1 MTDEEVREILQ
12 KVARGE
18 LDADEAARLLD
29 AEDTATEPLYDEPT
43 QRWSGAGDDY
53 DDGEPIAATAPA
65 GDSTDAP
72 ARALRVSTTARKL
85 RIVGDP
91 TVHEVLVRGAQIR
104 RDDGGLLVVEAEP
117 EEWTGDEPWARGF
130 AMLGAGPW
138 SWEWERHAGRG
149 RDRAERVR
157 RKGYW
162 GAGVNMQP
170 IDIRANPDVALTI
183 DSTAGAVRISGMHG
197 AITASLT
204 AGSAVVADVRGPLD
218 CSVTAGSIAVSG
230 PIAVGDSKI
239 GCDMGSVK
247 VRLERGADV
256 RVKVDSTMG
265 KADVWLAAAAGHG
278 DRGEWVVG
286 NGTASLAITANMGS
300 VKVREEA

>member
-1 MTDEEVREILQ
+1 M
-12 KVARGE
+12 
-18 LDADEAARLLD
+18 
-29 AEDTATEPLYDEPT
+29 
-43 QRWSGAGDDY
+43 GDRRDQ
-53 DDGEPIAATAPA
+53 GEP
-65 GDSTDAP
+65 GEP

-91 TVHEVLVRGAQIR
+91 SVHEVLVRGEKIR
-104 RDDGGLLVVEAEP
+104 REDGGLLVVETDS
-117 EEWTGDEPWARGF
+117 EESPGEEPWARGF

-138 SWEWERHAGRG
+138 TWEWERHGGRG
-149 RDRAERVR
+149 RERAERVR

-162 GAGVNMQP
+162 GPPGFGMNTQP
-170 IDIRANPDVALTI
+170 VDIRANPDLALTI
-183 DSTAGAVRISGMHG
+183 DATAGAVRISGMHG
-197 AITASLT
+197 PITASLT
-204 AGSAVVADVRGPLD
+204 AGSAVLADVRGPLD
-218 CSVTAGSIAVSG
+218 CSITAGSLAVAG

-239 GCDMGSVK
+239 NCDMGSVK

-265 KADVWLAAAAGHG
+265 KADVWLAAAAGRG